1 MHRGPGKLSTLV
13 VALLLVGGTALAV
26 VGPAAS
32 ETLGPLPTAKTEAPF
47 SVGPRGALLG
57 GMINPNGYRVSYW
70 IAFGRKRP
78 SEHHTNLS
86 EEEFV
91 GHEPLQV
98 EEFADQLPEGTVYRY
113 RLVVLWAHGTKMA
126 YGAERAFRTKCW
138 VENSKGGESVA
149 PCRR

>member
-1 MHRGPGKLSTLV
+1 MHYRARKLSAVL
-13 VALLLVGGTALAV
+13 VALLVVGVAALAV
-26 VGPAAS
+26 AGSAAS
-32 ETLGPLPTAKTEAPF
+32 ETLRPLPTARTEPPL

-57 GMINPNGYRVSYW
+57 GMINPNGRRVSYW

-91 GHEPLQV
+91 GHKPQQV
-98 EEFADQLPEGTVYRY
+98 EEFAQQLPEGTVYHY

-126 YGAERAFRTKCW
+126 FGGERTFRTKCW
-138 VENSKGGESVA
+138 VGHGADATVA